1 MSELVVFSL
10 VFGGFFVLRGVA
22 ATAFFYFILP
32 EGDRCPNCD
41 AVTLR
46 IEARRCNVLV
56 PGLRSSWCYEC
67 NWHGFLRRGVPAPAE
82 PTHALTSA
90 PRVPSRE

>member
-1 MSELVVFSL
+1 MSELVIFSL

-22 ATAFFYFILP
+22 VTVFFYFILP

-46 IEARRCNVLV
+46 LESRRWNRLV

-67 NWHGFLRRGVPAPAE
+67 DWHGFLRRGQLTPTPAA
-82 PTHALTSA
+82 HSLAK
-90 PRVPSRE
+90 SR